1 MTKNKRK
8 KILYSI
14 LMFIFIGIS
23 GLSIFFLL
31 KYYVDIKKSEDK
43 FKDLKN
49 MIIMEEFDNNSN
61 SNNTSEV
68 DNSDIHLIDVNGIL
82 IQKKYKNI
90 FELNTDFI
98 GWIKIKNTNIDYPV
112 MQSNYDEEFYLRRN
126 FEKEHS
132 ESGTLFVD
140 LSSSIDLP
148 SDNILI
154 YGHNMKSKTM
164 FHDLL
169 KYEDED
175 FYLNNKYFYF
185 DTIFEDGKY
194 EVIAAFKTHIPKTDF
209 VGFRYFEFFD
219 ATNEVEYN
227 YYIDNIKKLTP
238 YKTNDDIS
246 FGDKLVTLS
255 TCAYH
260 TKDGRFV
267 VVGKKIN

>member
-98 GWIKIKNTNIDYPV
+98 GWIKIKNTNIERYGVEMPF
-112 MQSNYDEEFYLRRN
+112 QS
-126 FEKEHS
+126 KE
-132 ESGTLFVD
+132 
-140 LSSSIDLP
+140 IQQ
-148 SDNILI
+148 
-154 YGHNMKSKTM
+154 KSKEAGYEIGLKKATEIL
-164 FHDLL
+164 HDII
-169 KYEDED
+169 
-175 FYLNNKYFYF
+175 N
-185 DTIFEDGKY
+185 
-194 EVIAAFKTHIPKTDF
+194 PK
-209 VGFRYFEFFD
+209 
-219 ATNEVEYN
+219 
-227 YYIDNIKKLTP
+227 
-238 YKTNDDIS
+238 
-246 FGDKLVTLS
+246 
-255 TCAYH
+255 
-260 TKDGRFV
+260 
-267 VVGKKIN
+267 